1 MYKHQIHLFYL
12 TFLTFFLVCFGSI
25 QTAFSQS
32 INVNVT
38 VVPPYPIYLEN
49 YINRGNSVI
58 ITLTNTSA
66 ETKQIRL
73 IPSLEGN
80 NGVSV
85 KVKDNYFPTAPIILN
100 PRQTRTFTY
109 SQLQSFNANLTENDV
124 QIQGVSV
131 STLAQNEALPEGSY
145 SLCIKAFDFQN
156 NTLLSSEFGCASIL
170 ITNYDPPIMVLP
182 LDEAKINPSVPQFV
196 NFVWTPAGVPSKT
209 RYRLKIVDMSANN
222 LFNINDAFNNPAI
235 QTYFD
240 KDNIIT
246 NTFSYTLAMPPL
258 QKGRKYAIRVTAY
271 DPSNSIQFKNQ
282 GHSPVTSFIYDNDKI
297 VVVDDNDNDDD
308 DDNNGDDEFPI
319 PDDVVV
325 VIDNDDLPNDENDNP
340 NIPKDPQDSPECM
353 AACQIVAPTP
363 SAPLKLSAGQ
373 EIIAG
378 KFKMKITSING
389 NNSGEGTILV
399 AFLNAPIKVKF
410 NNLKVNNSFQLFDGT
425 IYAKVD
431 NQNLISQ
438 AISENPNADLQNVA
452 SKAKQINQF
461 LGNASRQVS
470 KLGGNVPIG
479 LPLSLDNNNYN
490 LAIVGIIF
498 SPTEAKMHT
507 ILGVEIPQ
515 VLQNELF
522 TLTGTGLGIR
532 PNGFCAD
539 TEGRI
544 SLSSDKTLKISNDL
558 VLILEKGQQNTYANF
573 SCKGIEK
580 VALKGNL
587 EWSRNKILPYQDNKV
602 VQNENKKLKAN
613 FQTEIEQ
620 AGEWIFEADFNY
632 PSFVLPSA
640 QNLVFAAPSLSLDL
654 SGKKTPTSVKQKH
667 QKGNDWVGVYIQNL
681 SVTLPKVFEKNKK
694 PLVLEADEFIIDKLG
709 FSGKIDASGELLS
722 LNDGSVD
729 DWAISLQKFGITLKN
744 SSLSGGLMEGKVKIP
759 LTDEALSYEGS
770 ISQAN
775 QNGDAN
781 FVFSVITN
789 EDYSVSAWM
798 ATLDLE
804 QDSEI
809 TIKQENNKWRVNAV
823 LNGAISVNWENGK
836 TKNSEGQEEELKE
849 NNVSSFSLPNL
860 RFEELA
866 LKSGSNK
873 LIQSFGKFQLDNPNE
888 SQSRLADF
896 PLSLQEDGIKL
907 VTLQLDGKE
916 AYGIELS
923 PELTLINLANGIKG
937 GTTFTVFATYDK
949 NSKKLSYKKTTLN
962 SIDLDVDIGVAKFDG
977 MVDIYKQDLTFG
989 NGFRGSVGV
998 NIRELVQVDATLQIG
1013 KTLSIKDKNNQV
1025 TEEGFRYWYF
1035 DAMASIPG
1043 IPMTTSLS
1051 AYGFGGGA
1059 WYNMKRGEAPTAK
1072 SFNDF
1077 NKKEEGEEEEFN
1089 PNAGQT
1095 VSGTTFT
1102 PEKGKIGFKANMV
1115 IGLSGGK
1122 DAAASFNADLGFE
1135 VFMSNHATKGLALD
1149 SLVLKGD
1156 GYFMQP
1162 IDMNMAEKVNAA
1174 AKVSVRIQVN
1184 AEMPSFHMAGKIDVN
1199 VGEDIITGGGNLELH
1214 FQQDEWYL
1222 LLGRWSL
1229 DQAMQDEPWLD
1240 KDNRLS
1246 MDVDLLGMKINY
1258 YGYFMMGKSEKVPK
1272 YLPSPPKE
1280 VREALGIGL
1289 KEEAQNPNVAK
1300 GAAFAMGMGFKRE
1313 FDAKFLFLSADFKMF
1328 AGFDIVLANL
1338 KGETCNN
1345 NSKFGINNWRA
1356 AGQASGYLDGS
1367 VNFKG
1372 KILGKEIDRPLI
1384 SLKAAAQIDVE
1395 APNPSYMSG
1404 AFLVKGGLL
1413 GNRIK
1418 IKINFDFEFGEKC
1431 TYSGKAKNP
1440 FDDYPI
1446 ISQIAPK
1453 EGSKKASVMT
1463 DPSVSF
1469 NLAID
1474 RDETKKETVK
1484 YYNTYQL
1491 IVPAEGEEEQDD
1503 ITVISVRLE
1512 KAELSYQEGGK
1523 KVLVEGKVNL
1533 SQDEKEAYFVAKDA
1547 LKPTTKY
1554 TFYVEVSGWER
1565 NIESGVQTKLVTK
1578 DKSTSFTT
1586 DKGLDEIPQDQIVS
1600 AEPFDR
1606 ERFAF
1611 KGARSGKIKLTK
1623 SICDQPLFDK
1633 MPIYEGSVTFVSRFT
1648 DLETGESIDT
1658 KNVTCNADEVNFQ
1671 IPELK
1676 ESTIY
1681 EISIIRIESKAAAD
1695 KISAGANT
1703 KDVEKNIGGNSMAY
1717 YTSLKASRNSKKQV
1731 EDILLTYHFKTGKF
1745 KNLQSKIYSMSIKQ
1759 AELATISIGNNKR
1772 AEVAMIAVQCDEPID
1787 IVSAYGYVQSTRKLG
1802 FGDNP
1807 YLNPPTL
1814 NGIGLMTAHQNEN
1827 QFPQEYATS
1836 HFGAASI
1843 ESNFGLNVKMKMHY
1857 FQFSKDRYSEDYKF
1871 GKNKTFPSPITSK
1884 YLEQKNTIMF
1894 YRPKYQK
1901 VYKIGTNRKAGLYP
1915 NTLFK
1920 PKGITYTLPIKLLSH
1935 HEIEKAKA
1943 KAPKQ
1948 NLNLGGMN
1956 LQINVPKPPK
1966 NQFQPDFE
1974 KASNAKF
1981 YIPVIEYRNYILA
1994 KDIELT
2000 KKTIDNF
2007 SWSLMQTFSGLR
2019 NSFERPLYLTGSH
2032 KYTINIG
2039 GKNFIYKIKNPSG
2052 ISIKN

>member
-1 MYKHQIHLFYL
+1 MRTYKHHFHLSLLILFV
-12 TFLTFFLVCFGSI
+12 VCLGNI
-25 QTAFSQS
+25 QTVFSQP

-38 VVPPYPIYLEN
+38 VIPPYPIYLEN
-49 YINRGNSVI
+49 YINKGNSVI

-80 NGVSV
+80 NGVSI
-85 KVKDNYFPTAPIILN
+85 KVKKSYFPTAPIILN

-109 SQLQSFNANLTENDV
+109 NQLQSFNANLTENDV

-145 SLCIKAFDFQN
+145 SLCIKAFEFQN
-156 NTLLSSEFGCASIL
+156 NTILSSEFGCASIL

-182 LDEAKINPSVPQFV
+182 LDEAKINLTTPQFV

-235 QTYFD
+235 QTYFE

-271 DPSNSIQFKNQ
+271 DLSNSIQFKNQ
-282 GHSPVTSFIYDNDKI
+282 GHSPVISFTYDDDKI
-297 VVVDDNDNDDD
+297 VVDGDNDDD
-308 DDNNGDDEFPI
+308 DDDDDNGDENQI
-319 PDDVVV
+319 PDDIVVL
-325 VIDNDDLPNDENDNP
+325 IDNDDLPNDDDNP

-389 NNSGEGTILV
+389 NNSGEGRILV

-410 NNLKVNNSFQLFDGT
+410 NNIKVNNSFELFEGN

-431 NQNLISQ
+431 NQSLVSQ
-438 AISENPNADLQNVA
+438 AISENPNADLQSVT

-470 KLGGNVPIG
+470 KMGGNIPIG

-507 ILGVEIPQ
+507 VLGVEIPQ
-515 VLQNELF
+515 VLQNDLF

-544 SLSSDKTLKISNDL
+544 SLTSDKTLKLSNDL

-587 EWSRNKILPYQDNKV
+587 EWSRNKVLPYQDNKV
-602 VQNENKKLKAN
+602 VQGDNKKLKAN

-620 AGEWIFEADFNY
+620 AGDWVFEAQFNY

-654 SGKKTPTSVKQKH
+654 SGKKTPTTVKQKY
-667 QKGNDWVGVYIQNL
+667 QKGNDWVGIYIQNL

-694 PLVLEADEFIIDKLG
+694 PLVLEANEFIIDKLG
-709 FSGKIDASGELLS
+709 FSGKINASGELLS
-722 LNDGSVD
+722 LKDGSVD

-744 SSLSGGLMEGKVKIP
+744 SSLSGGLMEGKLKIP

-804 QDSEI
+804 QDSKI
-809 TIKQENNKWRVNAV
+809 TIKEKNNKWGVDAE
-823 LNGAISVNWENGK
+823 LNGAISINWEDGK
-836 TKNSEGQEEELKE
+836 AKNSEGQEEELKK
-849 NNVSSFSLPNL
+849 NSVSSFSLPNI
-860 RFEELA
+860 RFEKLA

-873 LIQSFGKFQLDNPNE
+873 LIQSFAKFALENPNE
-888 SQSRLADF
+888 QQSRLADF
-896 PLSLQEDGIKL
+896 PLSFNPEKPLELISENKGNGEIYGIKL
-907 VTLQLDGKE
+907 
-916 AYGIELS
+916 S
-923 PELTLINLANGIKG
+923 PQLTLINLANGIKG
-937 GTTFTVFATYDK
+937 GTTFTVFSKYDK
-949 NSKKLSYKKTTLN
+949 NTKKLSYEETTLN
-962 SIDLDVDIGVAKFDG
+962 SIDIDANIGVAHFTG
-977 MVDIYKQDLTFG
+977 EVDIYKQHDTFG
-989 NGFRGSVGV
+989 NGFRGAVSVD
-998 NIRELVQVDATLQIG
+998 IKKLVKVDATLQIG
-1013 KTLSIKDKNNQV
+1013 KTLSIKNKNNQV
-1025 TEEGFRYWYF
+1025 TKEGFRYWYF
-1035 DAMASIPG
+1035 DAMALLKTG
-1043 IPMTTSLS
+1043 VPMTTSLS

-1059 WYNMKRGEAPTAK
+1059 WYNMERGESPKAVSYEQFETV
-1072 SFNDF
+1072 DF
-1077 NKKEEGEEEEFN
+1077 DENSE
-1089 PNAGQT
+1089 AGQT
-1095 VSGTTFT
+1095 VSGTKFT
-1102 PEKGKIGFKANMV
+1102 PQKGKFGFKANMV
-1115 IGLSGGK
+1115 LGLSGGK

-1240 KDNRLS
+1240 KSRLI
-1246 MDVDLLGMKINY
+1246 MDVNLLGMKLNY
-1258 YGYFMMGKSEKVPK
+1258 NGYFMMGKSEKVPK

-1289 KEEAQNPNVAK
+1289 KEKAQNPNVAK

-1356 AGQASGYLDGS
+1356 EGQAFGYLDGS

-1523 KVLVEGKVNL
+1523 KVLVEGRVNL

-1681 EISIIRIESKAAAD
+1681 EISIIRIESKAVAD

-1857 FQFSKDRYSEDYKF
+1857 FQFSKNRYFEDYKF

-1901 VYKIGTNRKAGLYP
+1901 VYQIGTNRKAGLYP

-1920 PKGITYTLPIKLLSH
+1920 PKGITYTLPIKLLSRN
-1935 HEIEKAKA
+1935 EIEKAKA

-1966 NQFQPDFE
+1966 NQFQPDFG